1 MLRYKGPTVR
11 GTFYGKLFI
20 KYQPERE
27 GGRNTTPL
35 TTSTDTDQLP
45 DGRRGNWVITLRSG
59 VPGGPGG
66 RGVSAMF
73 KYQ

>member
-1 MLRYKGPTVR
+1 MGNFLLSTRR
-11 GTFYGKLFI
+11 
-20 KYQPERE
+20 ERE
-27 GGRNTTPL
+27 GGTPL

-66 RGVSAMF
+66 GSVRCLNTSEERERDDL
-73 KYQ
+73 